1 MHRLF
6 IHEAAE
12 AEINQAADFY
22 DAECPGLG
30 STFLDQVEKAIENI
44 HQFPTA
50 SSPILGRIRKKHL
63 KTFPYSLI
71 YSVLPEEIRI
81 LAVAHMKRRPFHW
94 HGRR

>member
-1 MHRLF
+1 MHRFF

-30 STFLDQVEKAIENI
+30 SIFLDQVEKAIENI
-44 HQFPTA
+44 QQFPTA
-50 SSPILGRIRKKHL
+50 SSPIQGRIRKKYL

-81 LAVAHMKRRPFHW
+81 LAVAHMKRRPLHW

>member
-50 SSPILGRIRKKHL
+50 SSPILVSCPIN
-63 KTFPYSLI
+63 
-71 YSVLPEEIRI
+71 
-81 LAVAHMKRRPFHW
+81 
-94 HGRR
+94 